1 MRKKLHLSLIA
12 ASVAFTAQSQT
23 ISAQEQAAI
32 GFADGSELS
41 VLNRNF
47 YFNRDDR
54 NGQFSPKGTGYS
66 EAWAHAVI
74 ASFESGFTEGK
85 VGFGLDAFAMLG
97 LKLDTSYG
105 RNGANSSFDVL
116 PVDGAGDARDEYTK
130 LGAAVKLKAFDTEVK
145 AGDVFPTTPVV
156 HYGDSRLL
164 PESFR
169 GVTLVNTH
177 IEGLSVQGGR
187 LTGMSQPTSSNM
199 LDDFETFYAGPV
211 DSPWV
216 AYIGGD
222 YEVDS
227 TLGLS
232 LYASRL
238 KDAWDQNYLGVASEL
253 PLSENVAVFA
263 GLNYYN
269 SSDQGKKLLGE
280 FDTDIWSARVG
291 ITSGAHSVALS
302 HQRNHGDNDFDYL
315 RQSDSIFLD
324 HSLQYSDFN
333 SPNERSWMVRY
344 DLDMS
349 EYGVPGLS
357 FMTRYALG
365 RDADYSDANPVYMRE
380 DSNGDPLTDQ
390 KRWERNIEARYIVQ
404 TGELQG
410 LSFRLRQATTRATAF
425 ESDLDEV
432 RVIIEYPFDVI

>member
-1 MRKKLHLSLIA
+1 MNKKISLSLIA
-12 ASVAFTAQSQT
+12 SSIILAAYSQT
-23 ISAQEQAAI
+23 ISAQEQTGS
-32 GFADGSELS
+32 GFVDGSDLS
-41 VLNRNF
+41 ILNRNF

-74 ASFESGFTEGK
+74 TNFESGFTEGT

-97 LKLDTSYG
+97 LKLDTSSG
-105 RNGANSSFDVL
+105 RNGGNSSFDVL
-116 PVDGAGDARDEYTK
+116 PIDSEGEARDEYTK
-130 LGAAVKLKAFDTEVK
+130 LGAAAKLSAFDTVVK
-145 AGDVFPTTPVV
+145 VGDVFPTTPVV

-169 GVTLVNTH
+169 GVTLVNTRLD
-177 IEGLSVQGGR
+177 GLIVQGGR

-199 LDDFETFYAGPV
+199 VDDFVTFYAGPV

-216 AYIGGD
+216 AYFGGD
-222 YEVDS
+222 YTVNPA
-227 TLGLS
+227 LGLS
-232 LYASRL
+232 LYTSRL
-238 KDAWDQNYLGVASEL
+238 KDTWDQNYVGIASEL
-253 PLSENVAVFA
+253 PLSESLSLFG

-269 SSDQGKKLLGE
+269 STDQGKKSLGE

-291 ITSGAHSVALS
+291 LSTGAHSVAVS

-333 SPNERSWMVRY
+333 SPKERSWMVRY
-344 DLDMS
+344 DLDMT

-365 RDADYSDANPVYMRE
+365 RDADYSDANPIYMRE
-380 DSNGDPLTDQ
+380 DGNGNPLTDQ
-390 KRWERNIEARYIVQ
+390 KRWERNFEARYIVQ
-404 TGELQG
+404 TGQLQG